1 MNNKKIIYLFVGFLI
16 IFVIFFT
23 LKRKINLNERNQF
36 GVVSVAKIGK
46 FKGASGSKY
55 LDFIYF
61 VDGKMYKNDYNRND
75 FPHVK
80 KGEFYKIIY
89 SSKNPKNVEIFLNK
103 RITDSTLIDNAGLN
117 LKRKIGDLFN

>member
-1 MNNKKIIYLFVGFLI
+1 MNNKKTFLLI
-16 IFVIFFT
+16 GVFLGIFFLLGT
-23 LKRKINLNERNQF
+23 IKRKIDLNERNQF

-46 FKGASGSKY
+46 FKGASGGKY

-61 VDGKMYKNDYNRND
+61 VEGKMYKNDYNRND
-75 FPHVK
+75 YPHVK

-89 SSKNPKNVEIFLNK
+89 SSKNPKNVEIFLDK

>member
-1 MNNKKIIYLFVGFLI
+1 MNNKKAFLLI
-16 IFVIFFT
+16 IFSLGIFFLFGT
-23 LKRKINLNERNQF
+23 IKRKIDLNERNHF

-46 FKGASGSKY
+46 FKGASRKKY

-75 FPHVK
+75 YPHVK

-103 RITDSTLIDNAGLN
+103 RITDSALIDKAGLN
-117 LKRKIGDLFN
+117 LKKKIRDLYK